1 METAQLF
8 TEMTPL
14 HASEVTE
21 IGRKA
26 KIKAEGRVEA
36 RGAENGG
43 RRPII
48 WQRSSGH
55 GA

>member
-1 METAQLF
+1 MSIIIANGYAAALCIEA
-8 TEMTPL
+8 
-14 HASEVTE
+14 A
-21 IGRKA
+21 GGA
-26 KIKAEGRVEA
+26 EA
-36 RGAENGG
+36 RRAENEG